1 MIPDTFCE
9 KQVHHDSDKKVG
21 DSQVESTH
29 PSSIRVFLQFSTLPA
44 ESSASCSENSKDIA
58 ASKQAG
64 LLSVIIKDNQTD
76 NLFCLCE
83 EIQFYKSYI
92 DQRAKPVEFASK
104 MSSGAWGL
112 GGELRANHAMTASVL
127 KIPRNLLRF

>member
-1 MIPDTFCE
+1 MKRWQTHFCQAVE
-9 KQVHHDSDKKVG
+9 SVWMTPLLDVRFLIVIVVDCGRLVFHKRYHDIKTVG

-29 PSSIRVFLQFSTLPA
+29 PSSIRVFLQFTTLPA

-64 LLSVIIKDNQTD
+64 LLSFIIKDNQTD
-76 NLFCLCE
+76 KLFCLCE

-92 DQRAKPVEFASK
+92 DQRA
-104 MSSGAWGL
+104 
-112 GGELRANHAMTASVL
+112 
-127 KIPRNLLRF
+127 